1 VATGE
6 QRNNRQKHSQEVYL
20 EGVRR
25 NIKLFEANEV
35 IKMPG
40 QEVEV
45 VGLQIQHLQLP
56 EKPNLPN
63 VR

>member
-1 VATGE
+1 V
-6 QRNNRQKHSQEVYL
+6 RKSL

-56 EKPNLPN
+56 EKPHLPN